1 MAARAERRSFWTWGY
16 VSDEP
21 SEAARAKAAKQLAAR
36 LGRDVRP
43 PPVPAIDAI
52 ELRRPRLAVPS
63 ALGGWVS
70 ADHAERV
77 THTYGGHALELLRAL
92 RGDFANPPD
101 AVAHPR
107 DEAELE
113 ETLAWCDRGRARR
126 RSLRRAARP
135 WCGV

>member
-1 MAARAERRSFWTWGY
+1 M
-16 VSDEP
+16 
-21 SEAARAKAAKQLAAR
+21 
-36 LGRDVRP
+36 
-43 PPVPAIDAI
+43 
-52 ELRRPRLAVPS
+52 PS

-77 THTYGGHALELLRAL
+77 THTYGGHALELLCAL

-113 ETLAWCDRGRARR
+113 ETLAWCDREGHAAVPYGGGTSVVWGVNAPAQAQSAVTIDLDHMNAVLEVDEVRVRR
-126 RSLRRAARP
+126 RCRPASWGRIWRRR
-135 WCGV
+135 CGRWG